1 MWAVEKDPALR
12 SDFCNLTI
20 LDGPPDPERLRARIV
35 KALEVIPRLRQ
46 RVVTPPLRLA
56 PPEWVDDLDLD
67 LDYHLRHVA
76 APAPGTVRQLLDLV
90 EGLAETPFD
99 RSRPLWEFTLVSGL
113 EGGRTALLQKLHHT
127 ITDGVG
133 GLRLS
138 LSLVETE
145 PTPSP
150 AGVTDALRTELH
162 EEALAAARANPLRR
176 PSPLAVVGGAL
187 AHTVANQTALAR
199 RGIAGAVHLVAH
211 PTAAPRYASDA
222 ARLAASLRRQLLVA
236 GRGRSPLLTERS
248 ATRHFEVLAVPLP
261 AAKAAARM
269 LGGTLNDLFVTAVA
283 GALGAYHDR
292 MGAPCESL
300 RMGMAVNVREH
311 GDRAPN
317 RFGPVRV
324 VVPTVPKDPVARFD
338 LVRARLATTRHEPAL
353 GLVEELA
360 GLLGILPTSVLV
372 DLTRAQARTLDFV
385 TSNLRGSPVPLYLAG
400 RRIEGSFPFGPRTAS
415 ALNVTLFSYA
425 DELQVGLNVDPAA
438 FTDPGLLVGVLSE
451 SFDALLAVAG

>member
-20 LDGPPDPERLRARIV
+20 LDGAPDEQRLRSRIV
-35 KALEVIPRLRQ
+35 KALEVIPRFRQ

-67 LDYHLRHVA
+67 LGYHLRRVN

-90 EGLAETPFD
+90 GRLAETPFD
-99 RSRPLWEFTLVSGL
+99 RSRPLWEFTVVTGL
-113 EGGRTALLQKLHHT
+113 EEGRAALLQKLHHT

-138 LSLVETE
+138 LSLVETK
-145 PTPSP
+145 PTPDP

-162 EEALAAARANPLRR
+162 EDALAAARANPLRR
-176 PSPLAVVGGAL
+176 PSPLAVVGSAL
-187 AHTVANQTALAR
+187 GHTVADQTALAR
-199 RGIAGAVHLVAH
+199 RGIAGAAHLTAH
-211 PTAAPRYASDA
+211 PTAAPGYVRDA
-222 ARLAASLRRQLLVA
+222 ARLSASFRRQLFVAGRKRSPLVA
-236 GRGRSPLLTERS
+236 GRSVR
-248 ATRHFEVLAVPLP
+248 RHFEVLVVPLP
-261 AAKAAARM
+261 PVKVAART
-269 LGGTLNDLFVTAVA
+269 LGGTVNDLFVTAIT

-300 RMGMAVNVREH
+300 RMGMAVNVRGH
-311 GDRAPN
+311 GDQSPN

-324 VVPTVPKDPVARFD
+324 VVPTVPKDPAARFA

-360 GLLGILPTSVLV
+360 GLLGVLPTSVLV
-372 DLTRAQARTLDFV
+372 NLTRTQARTLDFV
-385 TSNLRGSPVPLYLAG
+385 TSNLRGSPTPLYLAG
-400 RRIEGSFPFGPRTAS
+400 RRIEASFPFGPRTAS

-425 DELQVGLNVDPAA
+425 DELQLGLNIDPAA
-438 FTDPGLLVGVLSE
+438 VTDPGLLVTCLAE
-451 SFDALLAVAG
+451 SFDALLTVVG